1 MSCSVTTGG
10 FISNCPED
18 ILKRLGLYVLRKFME
33 SSRIFL
39 TDGDSELWETEHH
52 QDNLRNFTTR
62 SNISLHHKSHD
73 GYGGICAHN
82 STKPGFESDSYE
94 DKLWLIT
101 QILSRTGTIDYSD
114 EEWTSFKYLIHGKPF
129 VVKPEPRHIHMDFDI
144 KRKPVRSSFTTDKV
158 IVESLEYEI
167 AHFDTEPF

>member
-62 SNISLHHKSHD
+62 SNVSLHRKSHD
-73 GYGGICAHN
+73 GYGAVYARIIPPSQVLNLTPMKTNFG
-82 STKPGFESDSYE
+82 
-94 DKLWLIT
+94 L
-101 QILSRTGTIDYSD
+101 
-114 EEWTSFKYLIHGKPF
+114 
-129 VVKPEPRHIHMDFDI
+129 
-144 KRKPVRSSFTTDKV
+144 
-158 IVESLEYEI
+158 
-167 AHFDTEPF
+167 